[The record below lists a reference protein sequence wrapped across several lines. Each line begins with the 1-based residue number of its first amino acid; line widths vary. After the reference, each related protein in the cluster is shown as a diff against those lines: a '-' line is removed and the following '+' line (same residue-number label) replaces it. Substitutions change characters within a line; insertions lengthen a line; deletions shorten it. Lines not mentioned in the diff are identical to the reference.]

1 MTLIRKKSSKS
12 KNIKIATVDL
22 EETTKLKT
30 TMVSSIVKQLAD
42 QGYKGDIMSH
52 ADLGATRIDSE
63 NSNNDP
69 NIYNE
74 EQMVGDIDFD
84 TSEPEEVEEAII
96 ETEMSP
102 KEKRQKHDKK
112 VEVRTANSQ
121 SQIDDIQGKAK
132 ALYSDIDQFINGL
145 REAAGNAPDNPYLC
159 RKFENI
165 RKMCVGFVNSVQQ
178 QLPRTPA
185 SLFVNVEEDGK

>member
-1 MTLIRKKSSKS
+1 MTLIRKKGSKANN
-12 KNIKIATVDL
+12 KKIATVDL

-52 ADLGATRIDSE
+52 ADLGATRIDSDI
-63 NSNNDP
+63 SNNDA

-74 EQMVGDIDFD
+74 DQMIGDIDFD
-84 TSEPEEVEEAII
+84 TSEPEPEEVMVESGP
-96 ETEMSP
+96 SP
-102 KEKRQKHDKK
+102 KEKRKNHEKK
-112 VEVRTANSQ
+112 VEVRTANSK

-132 ALYSDIDQFINGL
+132 FLYSDIDKFINGL
-145 REAAGNAPDNPYLC
+145 REAASNAPDNPYLC

-165 RKMCVGFVNSVQQ
+165 RKQCIGFVNSVQQ